1 MTDLSVSPTT
11 EFHRPSNTE
20 QRVDAL
26 HSIHELKDLTLEEL
40 RWIADTGTERFV
52 QDGELIFSQGAPP
65 HHLIF
70 VLAGEVVIKRH
81 TSSPVSVLTGRTGRI
96 TGKTPFSR
104 ISAWNAD
111 GRASSNVW
119 LLELH
124 ESLAVVAIH
133 DVGDLVQRQVD
144 PVVGH
149 PALGEIVSPDALA
162 SVPGTYLGLPVSSPR
177 RSQR

>member
-65 HHLIF
+65 AHLIF
-70 VLAGEVVIKRH
+70 VLSGEIVIKRH

-104 ISAWNAD
+104 IQAWNAD
-111 GRASSNVW
+111 GRASGNVW
-119 LLELH
+119 LLEVHQSRFEEMLG
-124 ESLAVVAIH
+124 AIPSMAERMVH
-133 DVGDLVQRQVD
+133 LLVDRNR
-144 PVVGH
+144 
-149 PALGEIVSPDALA
+149 EY
-162 SVPGTYLGLPVSSPR
+162 T
-177 RSQR
+177 